1 MGALSFNEME
11 IDALGEM
18 MNISLGASATAMS
31 TLLGSTVHITTPK
44 VKILTRDQFE
54 FKKLEPAVGVEIA
67 YVEGLEGSNIMM
79 FSRNDVRI
87 IVGTLLGEEVP
98 DDKFELDEINR
109 SAICEVMNQMMGASA
124 TALSEFLKFTVN
136 ISTPVSFE
144 ITDAESFKNKYFPEA
159 IPMVV
164 ISFILEIEGKLKS
177 EFLNIMP
184 EKLAKRLLEP
194 FEISLEEAAEIQTE
208 NKESGSKTEEA
219 AEKVIEEAAEKE
231 KPQPEPEPAPS
242 PQPVPTPQPAP
253 ASQPVYTQMP
263 AGMAAGISTD
273 MNPAILQLLNQM
285 QQSQVQMMQLMQDME
300 KREQDEKKESRE
312 PALIRQAKAPDLE
325 ASGIEK
331 GEESANQE
339 MLMKVPLEISVEIGR
354 TKKLVKDILEFTQGS
369 LVVLDKMAGEQAD
382 LYVNG
387 QCVARGDIVVVEDNF
402 GIRITDIVTRDINPE
417 SL

>member
-87 IVGTLLGEEVP
+87 IVGTLLGEELS
-98 DDKFELDEINR
+98 DDEFELDEINR

-159 IPMVV
+159 TPMVV

-194 FEISLEEAAEIQTE
+194 FEISLEEAAEIPAE
-208 NKESGSKTEEA
+208 NKESGSKAAEEA

-231 KPQPEPEPAPS
+231 KPRPEPEPA
-242 PQPVPTPQPAP
+242 PTPQPAP
-253 ASQPVYTQMP
+253 APQPAPTSQPVYSQIP
-263 AGMAAGISTD
+263 AGISAD
-273 MNPAILQLLNQM
+273 MNPAILQLLYQM

-300 KREQDEKKESRE
+300 KREQEGKKESRE
-312 PALIRQAKAPDLE
+312 PALIRPANAPDLE